1 MKIGI
6 GLALI
11 LVFGQTLVGT
21 VHGQGPGRGSGYQ
34 GGRGGGPPSGRG
46 PGMHGSGRLGSAAP
60 GAGGDERHEADRE
73 VFHFLL
79 TNHEKIQR
87 TVKELPNG
95 VETLTESKDTEVAA
109 RIKEHVGWMA
119 HRVEKT
125 QPIRMRDPL
134 FAELF
139 RHTDKIKIAHVDTD
153 KGVKVIE
160 TSDDP
165 QVVRLIQ
172 AHAKVVSGFVEHGFA
187 EAMKNHPVPS
197 GSK

>member
-1 MKIGI
+1 MKVWV
-6 GLALI
+6 GLALVLVVGPT
-11 LVFGQTLVGT
+11 LVFPA
-21 VHGQGPGRGSGYQ
+21 HAQGPGRGNGYR
-34 GGRGGGPPSGRG
+34 GGRGGGPPGARG
-46 PGMHGSGRLGSAAP
+46 EGLPGSAIP
-60 GAGGDERHEADRE
+60 GAGRDERHEADRD

-79 TNHEKIQR
+79 SHHEKIVR

-95 VETLTESKDTEVAA
+95 VETLTESKDPEVAA
-109 RIKEHVGWMA
+109 RIKEHVSWMA

-125 QPIRMRDPL
+125 LPIRMRDPL

-153 KGVKVIE
+153 DGVKVVE

-165 QVVRLIQ
+165 RVVQLIQ
-172 AHAKVVSGFVEHGFA
+172 AHAKVVSGFVERGFA

-197 GSK
+197 RSK